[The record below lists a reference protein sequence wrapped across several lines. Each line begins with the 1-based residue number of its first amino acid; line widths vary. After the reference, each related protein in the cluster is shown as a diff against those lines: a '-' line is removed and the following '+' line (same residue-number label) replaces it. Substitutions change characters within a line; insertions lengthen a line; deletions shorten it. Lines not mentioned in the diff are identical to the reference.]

1 MSAHE
6 QFAED
11 LALYALGSL
20 TGPEKQA
27 LEQHLESCVAC
38 RRELDALRGDTALLA
53 LSASGPAAPAR
64 SRERFLKAI
73 DSERH
78 IRTVPRR
85 RSMFELLP
93 AFGVA
98 VLILISIL
106 LWRENVKLHRRLDYA
121 RAALTQN
128 MAQTKDAR
136 ELLDMLHDPQAVH
149 VTLTTE
155 HEPPHPYARA
165 VYSPK
170 MGHVVFMASTL
181 GPLPQGKTYELWVV
195 TMSGKPMPAG
205 MFKPD
210 AHGNA
215 MVMQPCCPPGT
226 EAKMLAVTI
235 EPEGG
240 SPAPTSTPLMT
251 TSGS

>member
-6 QFAED
+6 QFADD

-20 TGPEKQA
+20 SGAEKAA
-27 LEQHLESCVAC
+27 LEKHLETCAAC
-38 RRELDALRGDTALLA
+38 RNELEALRGDTALLA
-53 LSASGPAAPAR
+53 LSAAGPAAPAR
-64 SRERFLKAI
+64 SRDRFVKAVAA
-73 DSERH
+73 EQH
-78 IRTVPRR
+78 PRTFRRR

-93 AFGVA
+93 VA
-98 VLILISIL
+98 AAVVMLLITIL
-106 LWRENVKLHRRLDYA
+106 LWRDNVKLRRRVEYA
-121 RAALTQN
+121 HEAVEQN
-128 MAQTKDAR
+128 MAQTREAR
-136 ELLDMLHDPQAVH
+136 ELLDMLHDPQAQH
-149 VTLTTE
+149 LTLTAE

-170 MGHVVFMASTL
+170 MGHVVFMASNL
-181 GPLPQGKTYELWVV
+181 GQLPAGKTYELWVV
-195 TMSGKPMPAG
+195 PMSGKPMPAG

-215 MVMQPCCPPGT
+215 MVMQPCCPAGT
-226 EAKMLAVTI
+226 TAKMLAVTI

-240 SPAPTSTPLMT
+240 SAAPTSTPLMT